1 VQASGRRLKADGGS
15 SIFAHHMRWS
25 KYFLQT
31 VREVP
36 GDAEA
41 ISHVLLT
48 RAGMMRRVA
57 AGVYALTPLGLRANR
72 KTETIVRE
80 EMDRAGFH
88 EVEAPILQPRE
99 LWEQSGRWQRYAAE
113 EILFRLKDRKA
124 GEYCLAPTAEE
135 AFATMVRAGVTSYRQ
150 LPFTLYQI
158 RTKFRD
164 EIRPRFGLMRGREFL
179 MYDGYSFDAD
189 AAGLDVSYRAQD
201 AAYRRVFERCG
212 LDFTVVEAD
221 SGGMGGSQSQE
232 FMVLADTG
240 EDAVVRCAACGY
252 GANLERAQTG
262 RRRAPWEDETVT
274 SLTEVET
281 PGKGGI
287 DDVVQFLGIT
297 ASRMIKVLIYET
309 EEGYVAAAVRGD
321 LDVNEVALKNALG
334 VEHLTLASEEKV
346 DRESL
351 GPVGYVGP
359 HRLDPL
365 KVRLVADESVRGAV
379 NAVTGA
385 GRRDWHVRGF
395 SMERDARNVSRWA
408 DFAQA
413 RPGDPCRRCGKP
425 LEIARGIEVGH
436 IFKLGTK
443 YGESLHCEFT
453 DEKGET
459 RPVVMG
465 SYGIGIG
472 RTMAAAVEQ
481 NHDADGIIW
490 PLALS
495 PFEIELVSLNPS
507 EPATLQAA
515 DALYG
520 SLLAADLEVLYDDRD
535 ERPGVKFKDAD
546 LLGFPIRVNVG
557 GRALKEGR
565 VEVVTRRD
573 KKVRLVARE
582 EAVEAIQELRGA
594 LAGSPPQAAGQRR
607 AEGRT

>member
-1 VQASGRRLKADGGS
+1 
-15 SIFAHHMRWS
+15 MRWS

-41 ISHVLLT
+41 ISHILLT
-48 RAGMMRRVA
+48 RAGMIRRVA
-57 AGVYALTPLGLRANR
+57 AGVYALTPLGLRSNR
-72 KTETIVRE
+72 KTEAIVRE

-99 LWEQSGRWQRYAAE
+99 LWEESGRWARYMSD
-113 EILFRLKDRKA
+113 EILFHLEDRKG

-135 AFATMVRAGVTSYRQ
+135 ALAAMVRAGITSYRQ

-179 MYDGYSFDAD
+179 MYDGYSFDVD
-189 AAGLDVSYRAQD
+189 APGLDESYRAQD
-201 AAYRRVFERCG
+201 AAYRRVFQRCG

-240 EDAVVRCAACGY
+240 EDAVVRCVACGY

-262 RRRAPWEDETVT
+262 RRKNPWEDETIAPM
-274 SLTEVET
+274 LDVET

-287 DDVVQFLGIT
+287 ADVVEFLGIT
-297 ASRMIKVLIYET
+297 ASRMIKCLIYET
-309 EEGYVAAAVRGD
+309 EQGLVGAALRGD
-321 LDVNEVALKNALG
+321 LEVNEVALKRALG
-334 VEHLTLASEEKV
+334 VERLALASEERV
-346 DRESL
+346 E
-351 GPVGYVGP
+351 GVAGAPVGYVGP
-359 HRLDPL
+359 QSLDPE

-395 SMERDARNVSRWA
+395 SMDRDAVVSLWA

-413 RPGDPCRRCGKP
+413 RSGDPCRRCGKP

-443 YGESLHCEFT
+443 YGEALHCEFT
-453 DEKGET
+453 DEKGQS

-481 NHDADGIIW
+481 NHDADGILW
-490 PLALS
+490 PLALA

-507 EPATLQAA
+507 EPATREAG
-515 DALYG
+515 DALYAG
-520 SLLAADLEVLYDDRD
+520 LLAADLEVLYDDRD

-557 GRALKEGR
+557 GRALKENN
-565 VEVVTRRD
+565 VEIVTRRD
-573 KKVRLVARE
+573 RKVRAVPRG
-582 EAVEAIQELRGA
+582 EAVEAIREVRRA
-594 LAGSPPQAAGQRR
+594 LAGLPPLPPG
-607 AEGRT
+607 EGRGEGRV

>member
-1 VQASGRRLKADGGS
+1 
-15 SIFAHHMRWS
+15 MRWS

-41 ISHVLLT
+41 ISHILLT

-57 AGVYALTPLGLRANR
+57 PGVYSLTPLGLRANR
-72 KTETIVRE
+72 KVEAIVRE

-88 EVEAPILQPRE
+88 EIEAPILQPRE
-99 LWEQSGRWQRYAAE
+99 LWEESGRWARYASE
-113 EILFRLKDRKA
+113 GLLFHLEDRKG

-179 MYDGYSFDAD
+179 MYDGYSFDVDAD
-189 AAGLDVSYRAQD
+189 GLDVSYRAQD
-201 AAYRRVFERCG
+201 AAYRRVFARCG

-240 EDAVVRCAACGY
+240 EDAVVRCSACGY
-252 GANLERAQTG
+252 GANLERAQTA
-262 RRRAPWEDETVT
+262 RRPSPWDDETVT
-274 SLTEVET
+274 PLVEIET

-287 DDVVQFLGIT
+287 DDVVKFLGIT
-297 ASRMIKVLIYET
+297 ASRMIKCLVYET
-309 EEGYVAAAVRGD
+309 EQGLVAAALRGD
-321 LDVNEVALKNALG
+321 LEVNEIALKHALG
-334 VEHLTLASEEKV
+334 VERLALASEEKIAS
-346 DRESL
+346 DA
-351 GPVGYVGP
+351 GAPVGYVGP
-359 HRLDPL
+359 HRLDPARL
-365 KVRLVADESVRGAV
+365 RLVADESVRGAV

-385 GRRDWHVRGF
+385 GRRDWHVRGL
-395 SMERDARNVSRWA
+395 SMERDAKVSLWA

-413 RPGDPCRRCGKP
+413 RAGDPCRRCGKP

-436 IFKLGTK
+436 IFKLGDK
-443 YGESLHCEFT
+443 YGRSLHCEFT

-459 RPVVMG
+459 RPVIMG

-481 NHDADGIIW
+481 NHDADGILW
-490 PLALS
+490 PLALA

-507 EPATLQAA
+507 DPGTAQAA
-515 DALYG
+515 DALYARF
-520 SLLAADLEVLYDDRD
+520 LAADLDVLYDDRD

-557 GRALKEGR
+557 GRALKEGNVEIVSRRNKR
-565 VEVVTRRD
+565 VRTV
-573 KKVRLVARE
+573 KPE
-582 EAVEAIQELRGA
+582 EALDSVRELRRE
-594 LAGSPPQAAGQRR
+594 LAGP
-607 AEGRT
+607 E